1 MGYHQ
6 AMVDKASRNIT
17 AFILWCGIYQFRRL
31 TFGPKRASSHFQEQL
46 AFSTLFVRNI

>member
-6 AMVDKASRNIT
+6 AMVDKASRNFT

-31 TFGPKRASSHFQEQL
+31 PFGPERASSHFQEKL
-46 AFSTLFVRNI
+46 AFSPLFERNI